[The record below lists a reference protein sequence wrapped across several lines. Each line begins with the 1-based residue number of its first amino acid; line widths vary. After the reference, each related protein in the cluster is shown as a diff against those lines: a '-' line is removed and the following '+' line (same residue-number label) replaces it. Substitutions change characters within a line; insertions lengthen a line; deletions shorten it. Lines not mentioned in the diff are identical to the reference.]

1 MRYSQ
6 KLDLFTFASDM
17 KSTQVTIKDLARQ
30 LGISV
35 ATVSRALRDLPDI
48 HPDTKKS
55 VIDLAREWDYQPNQ
69 VALSLVK
76 SRTKTIG
83 IIVPNVG
90 YHFFSTAISGIEE
103 EALTAG
109 YSVLVTQSRES
120 YLRELTNIQDLSRGQ
135 VDGFIIS
142 VSRETRDYEHF
153 RKLQKRGFPLVF
165 FDRDVEELQVSKV
178 VINNR
183 LSAKIAVQH
192 LIGQNCKRI
201 AILAGPA
208 YLSLTHQ
215 RVLGYKDALTE
226 AGLLPI
232 DERFIVHGD
241 YSHDNAVEMT
251 HYLMNLPN
259 PPDGIFAV
267 SDRLAIGAMV
277 ALKKRKVRIPKDV
290 AIIGFNNEPI
300 ASLLT
305 PTLSS
310 VVQPI
315 EEIGRTAARLL
326 LNQLNNKSK
335 DMQASEVVV
344 LETQLIIRESSDRSG
359 RF

>member
-1 MRYSQ
+1 
-6 KLDLFTFASDM
+6 M
-17 KSTQVTIKDLARQ
+17 KGTQVTIKDIARQ

-55 VIDLAREWDYQPNQ
+55 VLDLAREWDYQPNQ

-142 VSRETRDYEHF
+142 VSRETRDYDHF
-153 RKLQKRGFPLVF
+153 RKLQRKGFPLVF
-165 FDRDVEELQVSKV
+165 FDRDIEELEVSKV

-183 LSAKIAVQH
+183 LAAKQAVLH
-192 LIGQNCKRI
+192 LGEQKCSRI

-215 RVLGYKDALTE
+215 RLLGYKDALLE
-226 AGLLPI
+226 LGHSI
-232 DERFIVHGD
+232 DERLIVYGD
-241 YSHDNAVEMT
+241 YSHDNAVELT
-251 HYLMNLPN
+251 HYLMNLPQ

-267 SDRLAIGAMV
+267 SDRLAVGATV

-290 AIIGFNNEPI
+290 ALIGFNNEPI

-315 EEIGRTAARLL
+315 DEIGRTAARLL
-326 LNQLNNKSK
+326 LNQLNYKEK
-335 DMQASEVVV
+335 EPFKPEVKV
-344 LETQLIIRESSDRSG
+344 LETHLVIRESSNRALHPVY
-359 RF
+359 